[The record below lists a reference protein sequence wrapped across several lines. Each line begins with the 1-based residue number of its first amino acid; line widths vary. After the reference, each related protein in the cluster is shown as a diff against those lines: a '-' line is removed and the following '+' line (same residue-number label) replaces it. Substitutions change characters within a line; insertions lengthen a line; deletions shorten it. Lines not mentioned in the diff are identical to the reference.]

1 MKNLSTSTDYELV
14 ELYEN
19 GNDNAFDELLQRHQ
33 SYVYSYI
40 LFLVKEEERA
50 DDIFQ
55 ETFTRAIMAI
65 RSHKYQT
72 TGKFSAWLI
81 RIAHNL
87 IIDTTRETESGK
99 LITQEKFTPG
109 ILNDIRLSE
118 GGIEN
123 NIIEEQKASQI
134 RKMLDYLPDVQREV
148 ILLRFYEDL
157 SFKEIGLKETVVY
170 NQTGSEVE
178 IKQIEYT
185 KLCLWNKFYLYPT
198 FNPVLPYWHAS
209 VNLRGHIVPSS

>member
-19 GNDNAFDELLQRHQ
+19 GNDKAFDEILQRHQ
-33 SYVYSYI
+33 NYVYSYI

-55 ETFTRAIMAI
+55 ETFTRAIIAI

-87 IIDTTRETESGK
+87 IIDSTRDSESEK
-99 LITQEKFTPG
+99 LITQEKFSPN

-118 GGIEN
+118 GAIESD
-123 NIIEEQKASQI
+123 IMEQQKADQI
-134 RKMLDYLPDVQREV
+134 RKMLDYDAA
-148 ILLRFYEDL
+148 
-157 SFKEIGLKETVVY
+157 
-170 NQTGSEVE
+170 
-178 IKQIEYT
+178 
-185 KLCLWNKFYLYPT
+185 C
-198 FNPVLPYWHAS
+198 
-209 VNLRGHIVPSS
+209 PSDTWPL

>member
-40 LFLVKEEERA
+40 LFLVKEEDKA

-55 ETFTRAIMAI
+55 ETFTRAIIAI

-99 LITQEKFTPG
+99 QITQEKFTPV

-118 GGIEN
+118 SGVEK
-123 NIIEEQKASQI
+123 NIIEQQKADQI

-157 SFKEIGLKETVVY
+157 SFKEIAEK
-170 NQTGSEVE
+170 TGVS
-178 IKQIEYT
+178 INTSLGRMRYALI
-185 KLCLWNKFYLYPT
+185 
-198 FNPVLPYWHAS
+198 
-209 VNLRGHIVPSS
+209 NLRKMVQQHNMALVG

>member
-157 SFKEIGLKETVVY
+157 SFKEIAEK
-170 NQTGSEVE
+170 TGVS
-178 IKQIEYT
+178 INTSLGRMRYALI
-185 KLCLWNKFYLYPT
+185 
-198 FNPVLPYWHAS
+198 
-209 VNLRGHIVPSS
+209 NLRKMVQEHNLALVG

>member
-1 MKNLSTSTDYELV
+1 MNLSTSTDYELV

-40 LFLVKEEERA
+40 LFLVKEEDKA

-55 ETFTRAIMAI
+55 ETFTRAIIAI

-87 IIDTTRETESGK
+87 IVDQLRNDEEIRTTSKEDFPRDITDSLRYSEGSLETK
-99 LITQEKFTPG
+99 LIEQQNIKT
-109 ILNDIRLSE
+109 LRRLLS
-118 GGIEN
+118 
-123 NIIEEQKASQI
+123 
-134 RKMLDYLPDVQREV
+134 YLPETQREV
-148 ILLRFYEDL
+148 IIMHFYENL
-157 SFKEIGLKETVVY
+157 TFREIAEKTNVSINTSLGRMRYAL
-170 NQTGSEVE
+170 
-178 IKQIEYT
+178 I
-185 KLCLWNKFYLYPT
+185 
-198 FNPVLPYWHAS
+198 
-209 VNLRGHIVPSS
+209 NLRKLIQKHQISLVG

>member
-40 LFLVKEEERA
+40 LFLVKEEDKA

-55 ETFTRAIMAI
+55 ETFTRAIIAI

-87 IIDTTRETESGK
+87 IIDATRETESGK
-99 LITQEKFTPG
+99 QITQEKFTPI

-118 GGIEN
+118 SGVEKS
-123 NIIEEQKASQI
+123 IIEQQKADQI

-157 SFKEIGLKETVVY
+157 SFKEIAEK
-170 NQTGSEVE
+170 TGVS
-178 IKQIEYT
+178 INTSLGRMRYALI
-185 KLCLWNKFYLYPT
+185 
-198 FNPVLPYWHAS
+198 
-209 VNLRGHIVPSS
+209 NLRKMVQQHNIALVG

>member
-14 ELYEN
+14 QLYEN
-19 GNDNAFDELLQRHQ
+19 GNDKAFDELLQRHQ

-40 LFLVKEEERA
+40 LFLAKEEELA

-55 ETFTRAIMAI
+55 ETFTRAIIAI

-87 IIDTTRETESGK
+87 IIDATRETESGK
-99 LITQEKFTPG
+99 VITQEKFTPK

-118 GGIEN
+118 GAVEAS
-123 NIIEEQKASQI
+123 IIEEQKSDQI
-134 RKMLDYLPDVQREV
+134 RKMLDYLPEVQREV
-148 ILLRFYEDL
+148 IILRFYEDL
-157 SFKEIGLKETVVY
+157 SFKEIAEK
-170 NQTGSEVE
+170 TGVS
-178 IKQIEYT
+178 INTSLGRMRYALI
-185 KLCLWNKFYLYPT
+185 
-198 FNPVLPYWHAS
+198 
-209 VNLRGHIVPSS
+209 NLRKMIQEHNLALVG

>member
-1 MKNLSTSTDYELV
+1 MKNLSTNTDYELV
-14 ELYEN
+14 KLYEN
-19 GNDNAFDELLQRHQ
+19 GNDIAFDELLQRHQ

-87 IIDTTRETESGK
+87 IVDTTRDTDAGK
-99 LITQEKFTPG
+99 VITQEKFSPN

-118 GGIEN
+118 GGIETD
-123 NIIEEQKASQI
+123 IIEQQKADQI
-134 RKMLDYLPDVQREV
+134 RKMLDYLPEVQREV
-148 ILLRFYEDL
+148 VLMRFYEDM
-157 SFKEIGLKETVVY
+157 SFKEIAEK
-170 NQTGSEVE
+170 TGVS
-178 IKQIEYT
+178 INTSLGRMRYALI
-185 KLCLWNKFYLYPT
+185 
-198 FNPVLPYWHAS
+198 
-209 VNLRGHIVPSS
+209 NLRKMVQEHNIALVG

>member
-1 MKNLSTSTDYELV
+1 MKNLSTNTDYELV

-19 GNDNAFDELLQRHQ
+19 GNDSAFDELLQRHQ

-40 LFLVKEEERA
+40 LFLVKEEDVA

-55 ETFTRAIMAI
+55 ETFTRAIIAI

-87 IIDTTRETESGK
+87 IIDSTRDTESGMFV
-99 LITQEKFTPG
+99 TQEKFSPI

-118 GGIEN
+118 GGIET
-123 NIIEEQKASQI
+123 NIIEQQKADQI

-148 ILLRFYEDL
+148 VLLRFYEDL
-157 SFKEIGLKETVVY
+157 SFKEIAEK
-170 NQTGSEVE
+170 TGVS
-178 IKQIEYT
+178 INTSLGRMRYALI
-185 KLCLWNKFYLYPT
+185 
-198 FNPVLPYWHAS
+198 
-209 VNLRGHIVPSS
+209 NLRKLVQQHNIALVG

>member
-14 ELYEN
+14 QLYEN
-19 GNDNAFDELLQRHQ
+19 GNDKAFDELLQRHQ

-40 LFLVKEEERA
+40 LFLAKEEELA

-55 ETFTRAIMAI
+55 ETFTRAIIAI

-87 IIDTTRETESGK
+87 IIDATRETESGK
-99 LITQEKFTPG
+99 VITQEKFTPK

-118 GGIEN
+118 GAVEC
-123 NIIEEQKASQI
+123 NIMEQQKADQL
-134 RKMLDYLPDVQREV
+134 RKMLDYLPEVQREV
-148 ILLRFYEDL
+148 ILMRFYEDL
-157 SFKEIGLKETVVY
+157 SFKEIAEK
-170 NQTGSEVE
+170 TGVS
-178 IKQIEYT
+178 INTSLGRMRYALI
-185 KLCLWNKFYLYPT
+185 
-198 FNPVLPYWHAS
+198 
-209 VNLRGHIVPSS
+209 NLRKMVQEHNIALVG